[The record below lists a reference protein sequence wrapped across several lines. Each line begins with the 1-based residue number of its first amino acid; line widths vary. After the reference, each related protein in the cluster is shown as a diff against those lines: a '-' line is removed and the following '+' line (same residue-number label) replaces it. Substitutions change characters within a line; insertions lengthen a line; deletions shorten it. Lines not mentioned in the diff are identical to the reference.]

1 MILRAAIVGADSS
14 YCGLVKSGPVTR
26 WTLRIVDAGF
36 VVVVGF
42 LCWALVWCDSPV
54 ERVSWL
60 GVLAFLIGP
69 PLLLFAAVYF
79 GVCSSRGR
87 SVAVPLAVTAA
98 MVGLSVIVVGTGVLQ
113 KMRWAQARPEIVAV
127 AEYPPGLGEPQ
138 HRRLGTY
145 PASIYGHR
153 DGTVLIVFGG
163 SWDGLLYVP
172 PGLPEPERKKYA
184 GREVMPHWFYYD
196 VD

>member
-1 MILRAAIVGADSS
+1 
-14 YCGLVKSGPVTR
+14 VKSGPFIA
-26 WTLRIVDAGF
+26 WILRIFDAGF
-36 VVVVGF
+36 VVAVGF
-42 LCWALVWCDSPV
+42 LCWALVWCDSPF

-60 GVLAFLIGP
+60 GVLAFLAGP
-69 PLLLFAAVYF
+69 PLLLIAAAYF
-79 GVCSSRGR
+79 GITASRER
-87 SVAVPLAVTAA
+87 SVAVPLVVIALL
-98 MVGLSVIVVGTGVLQ
+98 VGSSVIVIGTGVLQ
-113 KMRWAQARPEIVAV
+113 KIRWAQARSEILAV
-127 AEYPPGLGEPQ
+127 AEHPPGAGETQ

-145 PASIYGHR
+145 AANIQGNR

-172 PGLPEPERKKYA
+172 PGLPESERKKYA